1 MTKEEIEQYCSEK
14 EPTEILTDKV
24 GRWINRVW
32 QLENSK
38 IIESYTYQYDE
49 ATLLENK
56 DITKYR
62 NAFAVQSVNREEV
75 ANG

>member
-1 MTKEEIEQYCSEK
+1 MTNEEIELYCSEN
-14 EPTEILTDKV
+14 EPNQILTDKV
-24 GRWINRVW
+24 GRWINRIW

-49 ATLLENK
+49 TTLLENK

-62 NAFAVQSVNREEV
+62 DAFAVQSVNREEV

>member
-1 MTKEEIEQYCSEK
+1 MIDLEDYCSEN

-38 IIESYTYQYDE
+38 IIESYSYAYDE

-62 NAFAVQSVNREEV
+62 DAFAVQSVNREEV

>member
-1 MTKEEIEQYCSEK
+1 MEDLEKYCSEN

-24 GRWINRVW
+24 GRWINRIW
-32 QLENSK
+32 ELENSK
-38 IIESYTYQYDE
+38 IIESYSYAYDE
-49 ATLLENK
+49 TLLLENK

-62 NAFAVQSVNREEV
+62 DAFAVQSVNREEV

>member
-1 MTKEEIEQYCSEK
+1 MEDLEKYCSEN
-14 EPTEILTDKV
+14 EPNEILTDKV
-24 GRWINRVW
+24 GRWINRIW

-38 IIESYTYQYDE
+38 ILESYTYQYNED
-49 ATLLENK
+49 TLLENK

-62 NAFAVQSVNREEV
+62 DAFAVQSVNREEV

>member
-1 MTKEEIEQYCSEK
+1 MIEIEKYCSEN

-56 DITKYR
+56 DITRYR
-62 NAFAVQSVNREEV
+62 NAFAVQSVTREEI